1 MTVVKRTGY
10 VAMVAAIAC
19 GISLAASNMAHAD
32 PPGFPD
38 LSSFVTANPADYP
51 LPLSRSTDKAVRFA
65 TPFGYTC
72 DMGQG
77 RFIHCYGK
85 GLPGYLDTEAPQS
98 KPCGQQVSTGAAP
111 ARAAY
116 FQPDPLFCTDSAYL
130 NYPVLPA
137 GHKIEFRGELCAVG
151 PDFTACRDNS
161 EPEPRGFVLRQD
173 GNSVLF

>member
-1 MTVVKRTGY
+1 MSIAKR
-10 VAMVAAIAC
+10 
-19 GISLAASNMAHAD
+19 ISPLLAAAAVVGSVLALSDVAHAE

-38 LSSFVTANPADYP
+38 VYGFVSDNPADYP

-85 GLPGYLDTEAPQS
+85 RLPGYRNHTDLPDVA
-98 KPCGQQVSTGAAP
+98 CGQQVGTGAAP
-111 ARAAY
+111 SGPAY
-116 FQPDPLFCTDSAYL
+116 FQPAEAYCRDARE
-130 NYPVLPA
+130 PVLSQ
-137 GHKIEFRGELCAVG
+137 GHKIEFQGELCAVG

-161 EPEPRGFVLRQD
+161 QPEPRGFVLRQD
-173 GNSVLF
+173 GNSLLF